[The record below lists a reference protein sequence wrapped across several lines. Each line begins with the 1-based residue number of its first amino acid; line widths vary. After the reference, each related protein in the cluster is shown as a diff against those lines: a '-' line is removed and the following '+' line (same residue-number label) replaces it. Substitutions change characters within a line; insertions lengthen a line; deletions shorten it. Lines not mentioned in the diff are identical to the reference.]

1 MFSEYI
7 KESKEFSS
15 KEDNPLVYTL
25 VIAKLAKLGCK
36 DATKQDEKLFNLIN
50 KVEKILPKIDAK
62 KLRDTYSPIGR
73 FGVFEN
79 TKSGDMKQYVE
90 QYYQQFEADVA
101 NDEKTFAGAFK
112 IHQIFSDLKNSDEYK
127 EFIKSL

>member
-1 MFSEYI
+1 MFSDFI
-7 KESKEFSS
+7 KESKEFGS

-62 KLRDTYSPIGR
+62 KLRDTYSPIGM
-73 FGVFEN
+73 FGFFEN
-79 TKSGDMKQYVE
+79 AKSGDLKQYVE
-90 QYYQQFEADVA
+90 QYYQEFESAVA
-101 NDEKTFAGAFK
+101 NDEKTFAEAFK

>member
-1 MFSEYI
+1 MKRF
-7 KESKEFSS
+7 F
-15 KEDNPLVYTL
+15 LR
-25 VIAKLAKLGCK
+25 
-36 DATKQDEKLFNLIN
+36 F
-50 KVEKILPKIDAK
+50 DAK
-62 KLRDTYSPIGR
+62 KLRDTYSPIGM

-101 NDEKTFAGAFK
+101 NDEKSFAEAFK